1 VSYEDGKR
9 KRVPGITYF
18 THRFR
23 TFEVKYNPY
32 LRSLRFMPTLQ
43 FKGKSSVWNHH
54 LAIPYHTLE
63 AIADLGYQPDL
74 NPKTGTQIPLITTSE
89 PAPVLDNL
97 LIEGD
102 NLLALKALL
111 PQFAGRVKCIYI
123 DPPYNT
129 GADKEKWVYND
140 NVNSPLI
147 REWLGK
153 VVGKD
158 DLTRHD
164 KWLCMMTPRLKLL
177 REFLAKDGVIFI
189 SCDDN
194 EQANLRNIANEIF
207 GDDNWVGSIIWK
219 NVTDNNPTQVVIEHE
234 NIHCYALEKTQ
245 LDKAWKSTLS
255 DIKDKLVEIGVQFV
269 TQFEGETELQTVYK
283 KWFKVNKAFLG
294 PLDRYKFIDKGG
306 IYTGSQS
313 VHNPGKEGYRY
324 DVLHPNGKP
333 TRQPLLGY
341 RFPFDPTMK
350 QLLEDKRILFGETE
364 DKIIEL
370 KVYAHEYEDKLSS
383 VISLDGRVGAND
395 LKDIFPEAIK
405 VFDYPKPVDL
415 IKQLLAYV
423 TTDNDLIL
431 DSFAGSGT
439 TGQAVMELN
448 KEDGGNRRFIL
459 IQMPENSEKEP
470 DKNICRDITRQRLH
484 RAIDKFGYRAGFQY
498 WQVGQALDAETLLSG
513 QLPSFETFARYVYY
527 LCTGENL
534 SDTQTPNPETYLV
547 GTTKTR
553 AIYLV
558 YQPDFLALTK
568 LALNLSLAQQMQQA
582 HPKRKIVVYAPA
594 CFLDDEHLE
603 AWQIEF
609 VGIPYNLFQRTA

>member
-1 VSYEDGKR
+1 MHGRGAGAFSV
-9 KRVPGITYF
+9 RVVCLLLGSNNVVAPFYWPF
-18 THRFR
+18 
-23 TFEVKYNPY
+23 
-32 LRSLRFMPTLQ
+32 FMPTLQ

-63 AIADLGYQPDL
+63 TQANLGYQPDL
-74 NPKTGTQIPLITTSE
+74 TPKTGTQITLTPADE
-89 PAPVLDNL
+89 PAPVLNNL

-129 GADKEKWVYND
+129 GGENWVYND

-147 REWLGK
+147 NDWLGK

-177 REFLAKDGVIFI
+177 RELLADDGVIFVSI
-189 SCDDN
+189 DDN
-194 EQANLRNIANEIF
+194 EIEHLLILMNEIF
-207 GDDNWVGSIIWK
+207 GEESFLGNFVWKKRSGSNDAKKFISSDHEYVICYRKTEEFILQGLAKDFSNYTNPNNDPRGSWASDNLTCNKTKDERPNLYYKIIDPK
-219 NVTDNNPTQVVIEHE
+219 TGITYECNPNRVWAYEPLKMAQH
-234 NIHCYALEKTQ
+234 
-245 LDKAWKSTLS
+245 
-255 DIKDKLVEIGVQFV
+255 IKDGKVIFPASGQG
-269 TQFEGETELQTVYK
+269 TPQYK
-283 KWFKVNKAFLG
+283 RHLEEVRSALKPASTWIEKPK
-294 PLDRYKFIDKGG
+294 
-306 IYTGSQS
+306 
-313 VHNPGKEGYRY
+313 
-324 DVLHPNGKP
+324 PNGKAP
-333 TRQPLLGY
+333 VEEMEESEVSEKLAATETLVADYNSKATKDLRKL
-341 RFPFDPTMK
+341 FDNQ
-350 QLLEDKRILFGETE
+350 QL
-364 DKIIEL
+364 
-370 KVYAHEYEDKLSS
+370 
-383 VISLDGRVGAND
+383 
-395 LKDIFPEAIK
+395 
-405 VFDYPKPVDL
+405 FDYPKSVSL
-415 IKQLLAYV
+415 VRSLLKQA
-423 TTDNDLIL
+423 TSDNDIIL

-459 IQMPENSEKEP
+459 IQMPESSEREP
-470 DKNICRDITRQRLH
+470 DKNICRDITRERLH

-513 QLPSFETFARYVYY
+513 QLPTFETFARYVYY

-534 SDTQTPNPETYLV
+534 PTNQTPNADTYLV
-547 GTTKTR
+547 GTAPGR

-558 YQPDFLALTK
+558 YQPDFTALTK
-568 LALNLSLAQQMQQA
+568 LALNLSMAQQMQQA
-582 HPKRKIVVYAPA
+582 HPKQKIVVYAPA